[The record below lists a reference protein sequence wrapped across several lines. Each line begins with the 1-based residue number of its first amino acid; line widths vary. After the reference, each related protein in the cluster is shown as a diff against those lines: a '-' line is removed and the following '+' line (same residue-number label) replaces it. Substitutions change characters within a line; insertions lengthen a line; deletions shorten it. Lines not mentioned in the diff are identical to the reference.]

1 VESNV
6 ETEYPINDLFIKTIS
21 LTQEDSFQTLCA
33 YAFED
38 HLLKRIDS
46 IEIIELKSGEAIPA
60 FLRPQADELW
70 VLLDGQ
76 VRFEW
81 RDRREGS
88 PTFNAAHFLTSS
100 SPIRVLVPF
109 GVQFNLTAERASRLL
124 RICSHA
130 GGIKAYLT
138 EKVES

>member
-1 VESNV
+1 M
-6 ETEYPINDLFIKTIS
+6 ETEYPIKDLFIQTIS
-21 LTQEDSFQTLCA
+21 ITQEDSIQTLCA
-33 YAFED
+33 YVFED

-76 VRFEW
+76 ARFEW

-88 PTFNAAHFLTSS
+88 PTFNAVHFLASS
-100 SPIRVLVPF
+100 SSVRVLVPF
-109 GVQFNLTAERASRLL
+109 GVQFSLTAERASRLL
-124 RICSHA
+124 RVCSHA
-130 GGIKAYLT
+130 GHIKDYLY